1 MTGGRLGQLGAGAKC
16 WESDVCLRLWGPG
29 RRQAG
34 PGGEGP
40 WAGPKLRSPGRAA
53 LPGIS
58 KSRAGPPCASL
69 RLCFRPCLP
78 VSHLPRPPHLGRVLG

>member
-1 MTGGRLGQLGAGAKC
+1 MTRGRLGQLGAGSLTSAFA
-16 WESDVCLRLWGPG
+16 SGG
-29 RRQAG
+29 QAG
-34 PGGEGP
+34 DRRGQEGRDL
-40 WAGPKLRSPGRAA
+40 GPKLRSPGRAA